1 MFLKGSFILFLLL
14 SLLLIVPADGFSLPA
29 EVAGGGTA
37 GRAPIEGNIDDIAK
51 TIQTYFPK
59 VNGKITAVEGDRV
72 EADLG
77 RESGTSVGILL
88 TVYREKG
95 PFYHPVT
102 GVVLGKF
109 EEEVGTIEVAEIDD
123 RHLIANKVRSASPIQ
138 VGDYV
143 RIPGTRIPMAVSLTS
158 SESQI
163 FLMNELVSAL
173 TDTGRFRIDVLSPQ
187 STREEAA
194 KKNARY
200 LLQLATS
207 EANDVFFV
215 KLNLQNTETG
225 KSLSDMEVKVSQA
238 QGSDLILEHLQYQL
252 FEQRR

>member
-14 SLLLIVPADGFSLPA
+14 FLLLIVPADGFSLPA

-37 GRAPIEGNIDDIAK
+37 GRAPIEGNIEDIAK
-51 TIQTYFPK
+51 PRETYSPK
-59 VNGKITAVEGDRV
+59 VKGKSTAVEGDRG

-143 RIPGTRIPMAVSLTS
+143 RIPGTRIHLAVSLTS
-158 SESQI
+158 SESRI
-163 FLMNELVSAL
+163 FLLNELVSAL

-187 STREEAA
+187 STRNRPVSVRAE
-194 KKNARY
+194 
-200 LLQLATS
+200 TS
-207 EANDVFFV
+207 
-215 KLNLQNTETG
+215 
-225 KSLSDMEVKVSQA
+225 S
-238 QGSDLILEHLQYQL
+238 
-252 FEQRR
+252 